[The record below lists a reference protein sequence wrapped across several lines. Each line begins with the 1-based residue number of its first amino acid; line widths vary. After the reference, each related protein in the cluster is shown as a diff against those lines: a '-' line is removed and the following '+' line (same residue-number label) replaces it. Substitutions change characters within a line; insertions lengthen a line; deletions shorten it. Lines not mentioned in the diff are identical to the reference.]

1 MGICNA
7 SRVEVNNVINS
18 VNKSPSSNNNTY
30 KLNGSTTIENMGTS
44 INTPQKIIKANK
56 IIKKYKKKKLKKT

>member
-44 INTPQKIIKANK
+44 INTPQKIIKNN
-56 IIKKYKKKKLKKT
+56 I